1 MYIETIEVTA
11 RGMNPPRA
19 APVNTRH
26 SGLAAHVKH
35 PSHGGN
41 EMALKAIDLKPKI
54 GAELKVDAQGLLH
67 DSHRQEIR
75 ELLVERGV
83 IIARDML

>member
-1 MYIETIEVTA
+1 
-11 RGMNPPRA
+11 
-19 APVNTRH
+19 
-26 SGLAAHVKH
+26 
-35 PSHGGN
+35 
-41 EMALKAIDLKPKI
+41 MALKAIDLKPKI

-83 IIARDML
+83 IIAREVA